1 MPYDIGPRIGIDGEA
16 EFNRSLKN
24 IAQRTRELASE
35 MNAATSAFD
44 KNDNSQKKLQSQ
56 ISILNQQIST
66 QQQRVDLLG
75 KKYKESAAEVD
86 RLSSELKAAILQ
98 YGAGSKEAQKLAQEL
113 DRQETATSK
122 ARTEYNNATAAL
134 NKMGRQLSALS
145 SEAGQS
151 TSPLNALTDRIK
163 AQEAE
168 LNDLKEAYANVV
180 IAGGKHAS
188 GAKEIE
194 NRIKELNDQIK
205 GQKIL
210 LSEATSEMDKY
221 GDEIQDASDKT
232 LSFGDVMAGSFAGN
246 LLSDLVSEIGGQ
258 LSELAGDAIT
268 ASDSLQRFESTM
280 SFAGFDASA
289 IEEAESAMQ
298 EYASRTVYDLETVSN
313 TVAQLGANGVA
324 DFEELTEAAGNLNA
338 VAGGN
343 ADTFQSVAQVLT
355 QTAGA
360 GKLTTENWN
369 QLTDAIPG
377 ASGVIQQALLDMG
390 AYTGNFREAM
400 EDGEISAEEFNAA
413 IMELGNQDAAVQAA
427 TSVDTV
433 EGAVGNLKE
442 TITGAITEFLGNGG
456 SDAITT
462 AINKITDAFQ
472 WIIDHH
478 EEVGAALIVI
488 ASGFAAMK
496 LAQVASNIGAVITN
510 TATLSQTFPLLSKA
524 ISVITNPFFLVGVAI
539 AAVILLIV
547 KFGDQIQET
556 LGKVNEF
563 LTGVFAKDWTEVFG
577 DTLGSVLNG
586 FFDIVQGVWTMIS
599 GVLSGIIDFVKG
611 IFSGDWERAWRGVS
625 GIFESIWNGLKQ
637 IARAPINAII
647 WLINKAIGAINW
659 IIDGINSISFDM
671 PDWLG
676 GGHIG
681 FNIGRIPE
689 VAYLAKG
696 GILKSGS
703 AVVGEAGP
711 ELLTMLPGRTVVQPL
726 PRRYAIPGTNGD
738 VNRQPVS
745 ITLNVYAAEG
755 QDENTIAN
763 IVMEK
768 IQSTTARKGAVW
780 G

>member
-1 MPYDIGPRIGIDGEA
+1 MPIDIGPRIGIDGQA
-16 EFNRSLKN
+16 EFSKSIAN
-24 IAQRTRELASE
+24 ISSKVKALAAD
-35 MNAATSAFD
+35 MNAVTSAFD
-44 KNDNSQKKLQSQ
+44 RNDTSQKKLQSQ
-56 ISILNQQIST
+56 IRILSEQVS
-66 QQQRVDLLG
+66 QQQKVVDLLG
-75 KKYKESAAEVD
+75 QRYRESANDVAKM
-86 RLSSELKAAILQ
+86 SEQLKETITKEGAASDAAI
-98 YGAGSKEAQKLAQEL
+98 KLAGDL
-113 DRQETATSK
+113 DRAQQSTNRAQ
-122 ARTEYNNATAAL
+122 AAYNNAVTTL
-134 NKMGRQLSALS
+134 NKMGRELSEVS
-145 SEAGQS
+145 SAAATS
-151 TSPLNALTDRIK
+151 SSPLNTLTNRIK
-163 AQEAE
+163 AQETE
-168 LNDLKEAYANVV
+168 LNNLKEAYANIV
-180 IAGGKHAS
+180 IAGGKSAK
-188 GAKEIE
+188 GTKEIE
-194 NRIKELNDQIK
+194 TRIKELNEQIK
-205 GQKIL
+205 GQKII
-210 LSEATSEMDKY
+210 LSEATGAMDKY
-221 GDEIQDASDKT
+221 GDEIQDTSNKA
-232 LSFGDVMAGSFAGN
+232 LSFGDVLGGSFAGN
-246 LLSDLVSEIGGQ
+246 LLSDVVSGIGGQ
-258 LSELAGDAIT
+258 LSELASDAIT
-268 ASDSLQRFESTM
+268 ASDSLTKFESTM
-280 SFAGFDASA
+280 DFAGFDSA
-289 IEEAESAMQ
+289 TIDATKDAMQ

-324 DFEELTEAAGNLNA
+324 DFEQLTEAAGNLNA

-343 ADTFQSVAQVLT
+343 SDTFQSVAQVLT

-360 GKLTTENWN
+360 GKLTSENWN

-611 IFSGDWERAWRGVS
+611 IFSRDWERAWRGVS

-738 VNRQPVS
+738 MNRQPVS
-745 ITLNVYAAEG
+745 ITVNVYAAEG
-755 QDENTIAN
+755 QDENAIAN

-768 IQSTTARKGAVW
+768 IQSATTRKGAVW